1 MNGIADKLLF
11 GKISELK
18 SYTFDM
24 LIISVH

>member
-1 MNGIADKLLF
+1 MNRIADKLLF
-11 GKISELK
+11 GNISELK